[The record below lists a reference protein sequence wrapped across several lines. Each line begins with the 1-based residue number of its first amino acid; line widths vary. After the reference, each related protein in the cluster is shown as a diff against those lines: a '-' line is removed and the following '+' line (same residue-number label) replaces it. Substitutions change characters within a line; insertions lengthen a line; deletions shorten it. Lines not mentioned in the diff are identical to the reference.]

1 MFLLSVV
8 VWSVKVIIIR
18 YLHATPRERLPTS
31 SGTNLF
37 VCRLCMSKQALEM
50 ALEAL
55 LKTQNEGFNLPG
67 SAIREAI
74 TAIKEALAQPEDKK
88 CENCGEFGEC
98 CLNKN

>member
-1 MFLLSVV
+1 
-8 VWSVKVIIIR
+8 
-18 YLHATPRERLPTS
+18 
-31 SGTNLF
+31 
-37 VCRLCMSKQALEM
+37 MSKQALKL

-55 LKTQNEGFNLPG
+55 EISVSCTDMYYVPIGKSMIPEVE
-67 SAIREAI
+67 EAI